1 MHKRSYCI
9 IGLEL
14 YMEDFSPIDV
24 YEKLGLRPT
33 IYKHKSAKE
42 VLNLSYGNW
51 RAELEQYLK
60 ACENLTQASM
70 KQQADAAQAAQTIDL
85 APDPD
90 SSLKELCTAGSPR
103 DFAKELKDEPKA
115 FYKIHSKKIAPTTF
129 RRECERFVER
139 IDHKQKIL
147 EHLREVHNAF
157 IVLKIHA
164 YINKKDSLALNLSP
178 KVSQVCARLGVR
190 ILTHIEVL

>member
-14 YMEDFSPIDV
+14 YMEDFSPVDV
-24 YEKLGLRPT
+24 YERLGLRPT
-33 IYKHKSAKE
+33 IYKHKHAKE
-42 VLNLSYGNW
+42 AINLSYGDW
-51 RAELEQYLK
+51 RAELERYYET
-60 ACENLTQASM
+60 CENLAQSSSQHQSAIMQTAQPLGSATNL
-70 KQQADAAQAAQTIDL
+70 DAL
-85 APDPD
+85 ANELYTTEPAKD
-90 SSLKELCTAGSPR
+90 SPKEP
-103 DFAKELKDEPKA
+103 KDEPKA
-115 FYKIHSKKIAPTTF
+115 FYKIHSKKITPITF
-129 RRECERFVER
+129 RRECERFIER

-164 YINKKDSLALNLSP
+164 YVNKKDTLALNLSP